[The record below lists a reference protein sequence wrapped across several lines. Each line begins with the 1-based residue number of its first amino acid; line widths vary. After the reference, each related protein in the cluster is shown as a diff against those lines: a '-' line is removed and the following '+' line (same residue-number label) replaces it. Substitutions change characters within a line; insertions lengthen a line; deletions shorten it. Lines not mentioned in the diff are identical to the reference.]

1 MHRAAFVIAASLLAA
16 TALAAADPAMLGRF
30 EDGSTLYLA
39 SSDGAGNLRLVRTR
53 RVYPAPRQVGQ
64 FSGVLSEIAWQRID
78 CITRTHETERMEWY
92 DNPDASG
99 RPLQEFDVPAALR
112 QTLVVRADDRSVA
125 GALVNAACAGGGT
138 VLAGQPTAP
147 ARPQPWA
154 PARPGAP
161 AWPGTPAG
169 PGAFPPP
176 GSTPADPAAPP
187 LGGLG
192 ENRGAPPAP
201 RGPDGGMPP
210 TGRSP
215 APPKPPQAPPEPGGT
230 IADQRPFPES
240 VFTLG
245 TMGRLAQY
253 VYFDQE
259 QLALLSAA
267 ADTMA
272 RAQARLVPGSVM
284 KSLVETAAARN
295 DKALGRYRAALA
307 AKEAMLASESLV
319 SEPLPALPV
328 KPIAAFRAELY
339 RHVPSGQ
346 LILVFRGSQEG
357 LDWLSNVW
365 LGVDLFSIE
374 SPHYQAAR
382 ELTERIVRSG
392 KKPLVVGHS
401 LGGGMAQ
408 YVGQLHGLKT
418 VAFNSSPLP
427 ARYIPARHDKAPDNI
442 KLFSAIEFYD
452 QPNNTVTRADPVSL
466 RLPKLAEDLSAW
478 FGTAPDDGLVKAH
491 QHLVA
496 PVCVASRPQPFR
508 NEEEDEDLGRRINH
522 MLYPSVMGYVLTG
535 QPMKG
540 AIEQGMQVWISKEVG
555 RQLSDPVW
563 QPASRSAFDK
573 RVSEYAKKEV
583 ASAAIDAFHAAQGA
597 AKMGNVL
604 YNSAVGSMWKAVST
618 MGKAAGKTMFKV
630 ELGLQFMPHSMER
643 FNRGMLAEVGSD
655 VFVARSI
662 TAQCRPPAATY

>member
-1 MHRAAFVIAASLLAA
+1 MHRAGFIIAASLVAA
-16 TALAAADPAMLGRF
+16 TALAAPDPAMLGRF

-53 RVYPAPRQVGQ
+53 RVYPAPRHVGQ

-78 CITRTHETERMEWY
+78 CVTRTHETERMEWY
-92 DNPDASG
+92 DNADASG
-99 RPLQEFDVPAALR
+99 RPLQEFDVPPALR

-125 GALVNAACAGGGT
+125 GALVNAACAAGAT
-138 VLAGQPTAP
+138 VLAGQPAAP
-147 ARPQPWA
+147 VRPQPAA
-154 PARPGAP
+154 PVRPGA
-161 AWPGTPAG
+161 PAG
-169 PGAFPPP
+169 PGAFPAP
-176 GSTPADPAAPP
+176 GTTPADPAASAPTGWP
-187 LGGLG
+187 GDNG
-192 ENRGAPPAP
+192 NAPPAP
-201 RGPDGGMPP
+201 RGPGGGMQPP
-210 TGRSP
+210 GRSP
-215 APPKPPQAPPEPGGT
+215 APPGPYLPQSPPGPTGT

-284 KSLVETAAARN
+284 KSLVDTAAAHN
-295 DKALGRYRAALA
+295 DKARDRYQAALA
-307 AKEAMLASESLV
+307 AKQAMLASESLV
-319 SEPLPALPV
+319 SEPLPALPA
-328 KPIAAFRAELY
+328 KPISAFRAELY
-339 RHVPSGQ
+339 RHVPTGQ

-357 LDWLSNVW
+357 LDWLSNLW
-365 LGVDLFSIE
+365 LGVDLLSIE

-382 ELTERIVRSG
+382 ELAERIVRSG
-392 KKPLVVGHS
+392 RKPVVVGHS

-427 ARYIPARHDKAPDNI
+427 ARYIPARHDNAPDNI
-442 KLFSAIEFYD
+442 RLFSAIEFYD

-466 RLPKLAEDLSAW
+466 RLPKLAEELSAW

-508 NEEEDEDLGRRINH
+508 NEEEDEALARRINH
-522 MLYPSVMGYVLTG
+522 MLYPSVMGYLITG

-540 AIEQGMQVWISKEVG
+540 ALEQGMQVWISKEVG

-573 RVSEYAKKEV
+573 RVSDYAKKEV

-597 AKMGNVL
+597 ARMGNIV
-604 YNSAVGSMWKAVST
+604 YNSAFGSMWKAAST
-618 MGKAAGKTMFKV
+618 MGKAVGKTMFKV

-643 FNRGMLAEVGSD
+643 FNRGMQAEVGND
-655 VFVARSI
+655 VFVAKSI
-662 TAQCRPPAATY
+662 TAQCQPPAATY